1 MKDFNKITFNNLVNK
16 SFNIEIGSGN
26 TKTIWDKEK
35 LINELKEVIK
45 HNLFDGEFYY
55 NWTDNDKEY
64 LNIFN
69 EMTLKTMFKNVDK
82 ILSDFFVFKK
92 TPYSTLED
100 VLVFNKMDTDLW
112 IDNWFQTNE
121 VISESLKKD
130 YYNYRNEYAG
140 ILLK

>member
-1 MKDFNKITFNNLVNK
+1 MKDKITFNDLVNK
-16 SFNIEIGSGN
+16 SFNIEIGSVN
-26 TKTIWDKEK
+26 TKTTWDKEQ

-45 HNLFDGEFYY
+45 HNLFDADFYY
-55 NWTDNDKEY
+55 NWTNNDKEY

-69 EMTLKTMFKNVDK
+69 EMTLKPMFENINKT
-82 ILSDFFVFKK
+82 LSDFFIFKK

-100 VLVFNKMDTDLW
+100 ILVFNEIDKDSW

-130 YYNYRNEYAG
+130 YYKYRDKYTG
-140 ILLK
+140 VLLK